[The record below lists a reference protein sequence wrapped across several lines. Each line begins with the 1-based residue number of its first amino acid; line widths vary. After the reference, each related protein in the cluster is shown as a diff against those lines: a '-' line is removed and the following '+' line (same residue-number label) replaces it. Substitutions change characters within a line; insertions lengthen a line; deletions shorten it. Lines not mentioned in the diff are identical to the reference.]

1 MKIAFGLCSWGLGHA
16 TRSLPLIRQLVK
28 DGHDV
33 DIICSGRPLEFLKIN
48 LSDSVNYVA
57 FPEQPDP
64 ISSGMSS
71 FIFNFAKNI
80 PALLLSIVS
89 EKERFKKYFSRNKP
103 DIVVSDSRYGIDTDK
118 VPSFLISHQ
127 LRFMSPYLFKP
138 LSFTES
144 LNGFFK
150 NYRKLIVPD
159 FEENDISGAL
169 SHDLMFTERKRVEYI
184 GVLSDF
190 SKVEVKKDIDCMVSI
205 SGPEDARADF
215 EKKVFEQLDT
225 LGGNVVV
232 SLGKTGSSDPV
243 VRGNARIYDYMDKD
257 TRDNFLNRAKIVV
270 SRSGYSTMMDLY
282 VLQKKALYI
291 PTPGQTEQ
299 EYLARYLKEKGISH
313 FVTQDN
319 LDILQDLKVAKR
331 YKGFTRK
338 YDVKKSVDNFM
349 DVIFGSW

>member
-57 FPEQPDP
+57 FPEQPDL
-64 ISSGMSS
+64 ISSGQSRLL
-71 FIFNFAKNI
+71 FNLVQKT
-80 PALLLSIVS
+80 PELLLSLLD
-89 EKERFKKYFSRNKP
+89 ERKRFKKYQLKNSP
-103 DIVVSDSRYGIDTDK
+103 DIIVSDSRYGIDSSK
-118 VPSFLISHQ
+118 VPSFFISHQ
-127 LRFMSPYLFKP
+127 LCLMSPYLFKP
-138 LSFTES
+138 MVFTE
-144 LNGFFK
+144 LFNKCFK

-159 FEENDISGAL
+159 FEENDISGDL
-169 SHDLMFTERKRVEYI
+169 SHDLMFTEKKRVEYI

-190 SKVEVKKDIDCMVSI
+190 RKTEVKKDIDCMISV
-205 SGPEDARADF
+205 SGPEDARAEF
-215 EKKVFEQLDT
+215 EKKVFEQLDS

-243 VRGNARIYDYMDKD
+243 VHGNARIYDYMDKD
-257 TRDNFLNRAKIVV
+257 TRENFMNRAKIVV

-299 EYLARYLKEKGISH
+299 EYLARYMKEKGVSH
-313 FVTQDN
+313 FVAQDN

-349 DVIFGSW
+349 DVIFESR